1 MTTPRLDTVRLQRIA
16 RGHWET
22 GALYAAIDLGVFSHI
37 SAGADRF
44 ESLGE
49 AAGIGTRNAM
59 RLLDVLAAMG
69 LVERDG
75 DGRYSNAADVE
86 RFLVRERPTYAG
98 TWMTFLRES
107 WGDWDRMADHL
118 RRQETDRLGMYDDLT
133 VDSAR
138 EYHAATSS
146 IGFGA
151 ARKFHRDVDLKG
163 RKKIMDLGGGSGAYC
178 IVAAE
183 TIPGISAVVLDLP
196 PVVEVTREY
205 IAAHGVADRVSAQ
218 ACDFTRDPLPAG
230 CDVAIQASNLPIY
243 DTEII
248 QALVQRVYEA
258 LEPGG
263 EYHLVGEILD
273 NDRMGPIGPALWG
286 LYEAIPGSTG
296 HGHTEAECIGYLVR
310 AGFVGVTATP
320 FVPGTLTR
328 VTGRKP
334 TAT

>member
-1 MTTPRLDTVRLQRIA
+1 MTTPRPDTVRLQRIA
-16 RGHWET
+16 KAHWET
-22 GALYAAIDLGVFSHI
+22 GALYAAIDLGVFTHI
-37 SAGADRF
+37 SGGANTFD
-44 ESLGE
+44 SLGA

-69 LVERDG
+69 LVERDAA
-75 DGRYSNAADVE
+75 GRYANTADVE
-86 RFLVRERPTYAG
+86 RFLVKDKPTYAG

-107 WGDWDRMADHL
+107 WGDWNRMADHL
-118 RRQETDRLGMYDDLT
+118 QRQETDRLGMYDDLT
-133 VDSAR
+133 VESAR

-151 ARKFHRDVDLKG
+151 ARKFHRDVDLRG
-163 RKKIMDLGGGSGAYC
+163 RKRIMDLGGGSGAYC
-178 IVAAE
+178 IIAAE
-183 TIPGISAVVLDLP
+183 TIPGIEAVVLDLP

-205 IAAHGVADRVSAQ
+205 IAEHGVGDRVSAA
-218 ACDFTRDPLPAG
+218 ACDFTKDPLPTG

-243 DTEII
+243 DTPII
-248 QALVQRVYEA
+248 KGLVQRIFDA

-273 NDRMGPIGPALWG
+273 DDRMGPIGPALWG

-296 HGHTEAECIGYLVR
+296 HGHTEAECIGYLEA
-310 AGFVGVTATP
+310 AGFTGVTATP

-328 VTGRKP
+328 VSGRKP
-334 TAT
+334 GGA